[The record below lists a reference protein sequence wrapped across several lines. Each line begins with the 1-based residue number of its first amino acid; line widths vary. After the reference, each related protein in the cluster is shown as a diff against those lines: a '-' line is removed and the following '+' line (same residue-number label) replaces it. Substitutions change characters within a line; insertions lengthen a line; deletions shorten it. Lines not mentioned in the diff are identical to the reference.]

1 MRILVTNWTR
11 RRVGGTET
19 YLGRIM
25 SLIADRGHEIGFAY
39 ETDAPA
45 DRIEIV
51 LPAGATVFAMDQ
63 GRRDVLDRIRSWK
76 PDVIYAHGMLDTA
89 MEEQLLEIAPSVF
102 FAHAYYGTC
111 ISGEKTHKFP
121 VIQPC
126 DRLFGPACL
135 ALFYPRRCGGLS
147 PVTMMR
153 EFSRQRDRLAV
164 LQRYDAV
171 LTHSEHMR
179 REFLRHG
186 AARGRVLNCSYT
198 VSGAD
203 KAAVVPA
210 LREAHS
216 PATPWHLMFI
226 GRMDRL
232 KGGRYLLD
240 ALPAVH
246 AATGSALRLTF
257 AGDGPARAE
266 WESHASRMAQHT
278 PAVRIE
284 FTGWLQHSALVAA
297 LDTVDVVVMPSL
309 WPEPYGLVGPE
320 ANRRGIPV
328 VAFATGGIPEWLFEG
343 VNGCVAPGDPPT
355 VEGLGEAIVRC
366 LRSLATD
373 DTLRQGALSIGSSL
387 ADDVHVDALLE
398 LLTDVSA
405 HPRRSVPA

>member
-25 SLIADRGHEIGFAY
+25 ALIAGRGHDIGFAY
-39 ETDAPA
+39 EMDAPA
-45 DRIEIV
+45 DRTEIP
-51 LPAGATVFAMDQ
+51 LPSAAAIFAIAE
-63 GRRDVLDRIRSWK
+63 GRDEALARVRAWK
-76 PDVIYAHGMLDTA
+76 PDVIYAHGLVDPDL
-89 MEEQLLEIAPSVF
+89 EERLLEIAPSVF

-126 DRLFGPACL
+126 DRRFGAACL

-153 EFSRQRDRLAV
+153 EYTRQQQRLA
-164 LQRYDAV
+164 LLRRYDAV
-171 LTHSEHMR
+171 LTHSAHMR

-186 AARGRVLNCSYT
+186 AANGRVLNCSYT

-203 KAAVVPA
+203 RPAPAAP
-210 LREAHS
+210 LRDARV
-216 PATPWHLMFI
+216 AAAPWHLTFM

-232 KGGRYLLD
+232 KGGGHLID
-240 ALPAVH
+240 ALPGVH
-246 AATGSALRLTF
+246 ADTGQALKLTF

-266 WESHASRMAQHT
+266 WESRAQRIMAGT
-278 PAVRIE
+278 PQIAIE
-284 FTGWLQHSALVAA
+284 FTGWLQHSQLA
-297 LDTVDVVVMPSL
+297 TVLATTDIVVMPSL

-328 VAFATGGIPEWLFEG
+328 VAFATGGIPEWLVDG
-343 VNGCVAPGDPPT
+343 VNGCLAPGDPPT
-355 VEGLGEAIVRC
+355 VAGLADAIVRC
-366 LRSLATD
+366 LRSLAAG
-373 DTLRQGALSIGSSL
+373 DTLRKGAASMGNSL
-387 ADDVHVDALLE
+387 EDDVHVDALLE
-398 LLTDVSA
+398 ILGGVAGRATV
-405 HPRRSVPA
+405 